1 MTNLMIQGLQKL
13 FDDLENTSDHTYHA
27 NRMEREALKHK
38 ESIRE
43 LCDQNEQLKHR
54 LWKYEEGEK

>member
-13 FDDLENTSDHTYHA
+13 FDDLENTSDHIYHA
-27 NRMEREALKHK
+27 YRMEREALKYK

-43 LCDQNEQLKHR
+43 LCEQNEQLKHR

>member
-13 FDDLENTSDHTYHA
+13 FDDLENTSDHTYHT

-54 LWKYEEGEK
+54 LWKYEEGE

>member
-13 FDDLENTSDHTYHA
+13 FDDLENTSDHTYHV

-43 LCDQNEQLKHR
+43 LCEQNEQLKHR
-54 LWKYEEGEK
+54 LWKYEKGEK